1 MPSARAHARLT
12 STGVI
17 AAPEQDV
24 VAGSLA
30 EQARGSSAFFVQ
42 QDRRRPLR
50 QEREP
55 RRGVCAGRLL
65 TRSLSMA
72 RGSAR
77 RGSGCLGVLNNVPR
91 CRPPPPPSSSST
103 SCTKHAWRHALCAPV
118 LLCQNGHRRGTTVLE
133 FQCGGTAGELLD
145 EDLHRQPRPRRS
157 EWAQLDHHVVPV
169 YCVAAGSVAASPLI
183 SAVVAA
189 VLHCWCDKHVAN
201 REEERHRA
209 RRGPLSG
216 VEPPSRPQLLA
227 TARCRRIPHCAAVC
241 TILSATISTTA
252 ASGTI
257 LIPRGR
263 GRR

>member
-1 MPSARAHARLT
+1 MLLFLLRACMPSARAHARLT

-30 EQARGSSAFFVQ
+30 EQARGSSACFVQ

-157 EWAQLDHHVVPV
+157 AKNE
-169 YCVAAGSVAASPLI
+169 
-183 SAVVAA
+183 
-189 VLHCWCDKHVAN
+189 
-201 REEERHRA
+201 
-209 RRGPLSG
+209 RRGASNWL
-216 VEPPSRPQLLA
+216 PPCAYLRVDWDLLD
-227 TARCRRIPHCAAVC
+227 AVTGNC
-241 TILSATISTTA
+241 IS
-252 ASGTI
+252 
-257 LIPRGR
+257 LLH
-263 GRR
+263 